1 MQVKYSTSKIPAPR
15 VSLWKLRLSMLGTMA
30 AITAIATLVF
40 VTILTW
46 LNISFY
52 GFYGIIGFIVA
63 FHLFQWIIGPYVI
76 DAVYHVRPL
85 SKHEYPE
92 LHDIVEKIAKRSGL
106 KYVPKLMIA
115 EIDIPNAFAYGNP
128 FTGYRVAVTRGL
140 LETLPLDEVEA
151 VLGHEL
157 GHLKHRDV
165 VVMLMISIIPA
176 IIYYIGY
183 VLYVSGWFSGF
194 RRERESG
201 GPLLLLVG
209 ILLMAVSY
217 LLNLFVFYMSRLR
230 EYYADSH
237 AALNVTNGARKLQRA
252 LARIMYYT
260 SRMRRYMVEGGKS
273 YSHFKMFFITDPD
286 KQLKARY
293 IRDIDQL
300 VEDIKRQKPSIL
312 EELFST
318 HPHPAKRLRHLDKFI
333 TGT

>member
-1 MQVKYSTSKIPAPR
+1 MYPKHTIPKTPMPKIT
-15 VSLWKLRLSMLGTMA
+15 LWKLRFAMLGTFA
-30 AITAIATLVF
+30 VITAIATLIF
-40 VTILTW
+40 VMILTW

-52 GFYGIIGFIVA
+52 GLYGILIFVVF
-63 FHLFQWIIGPYVI
+63 FHVIQWLIGPHLI
-76 DAVYHVRPL
+76 DAIYHVKPL
-85 SKHEYPE
+85 SRHERPE
-92 LHDIVEKIAKRSGL
+92 LFEIVERIAKRSGL

-176 IIYYIGY
+176 IVYYIGY
-183 VLYVSGWFSGF
+183 VLYISGWFGGF
-194 RRERESG
+194 RREREGG

-209 ILLMAVSY
+209 ILLMVVSY

-230 EYYADSH
+230 EYYADTH
-237 AALNVTNGARKLQRA
+237 AALNVDNGAKKLQRA
-252 LARIMYYT
+252 LVRIMYYT
-260 SRMRRYMVEGGKS
+260 GRMKRYLGRESKS
-273 YSHFKMFFITDPD
+273 YSHFKMFFIADPD
-286 KQLKARY
+286 KPIKAEYVRN
-293 IRDIDQL
+293 IDQL
-300 VEDIKRQKPSIL
+300 VELIKRKKPSIL

-318 HPHPAKRLRHLDKFI
+318 HPHPAKRLRHLDRFI
-333 TGT
+333 AK